1 MSPRQVSNIVRDYD
15 DVSDEVESKFE
26 RARVRRALERLTG
39 VQREA
44 VELAYFGG
52 HTYRE
57 VAVLLDVAEGTVK
70 TRIRDGMIRLRDELG
85 GVGVSD
91 IDIHHLAAAYALD
104 ALDARERAAFEAH
117 YPSCEVCRADV
128 LDFRSTLA
136 VVAEAESMA
145 PPPDLRRRV
154 LDEIAQ
160 TRQLSP
166 HLPVGVTDLAERR
179 RRRRR
184 TIATVIAAA
193 ATAGVFAA
201 GALVVGGDDSPA
213 YATELARVFEHSDA
227 QLVTLDGDGG
237 GQVRV
242 AWSGGA
248 ERAVLLA
255 DDLPEAPDG
264 MAYELWLI
272 DESGPVP
279 MNVLDG
285 ADGGEI
291 RDAIV
296 IDGDSGRQ
304 PVAWG
309 ITLEPAAGSASP
321 TGDILYV
328 SDGLAAPS
336 SGGRLDR

>member
-1 MSPRQVSNIVRDYD
+1 
-15 DVSDEVESKFE
+15 
-26 RARVRRALERLTG
+26 
-39 VQREA
+39 
-44 VELAYFGG
+44 
-52 HTYRE
+52 
-57 VAVLLDVAEGTVK
+57 
-70 TRIRDGMIRLRDELG
+70 
-85 GVGVSD
+85 VSD

-117 YPSCEVCRADV
+117 YPSCEVCRTDV

-136 VVAEAESMA
+136 VVAEAEAMA

-166 HLPVGVTDLAERR
+166 HLPAEVTDLAERR

-184 TIATVIAAA
+184 TIATVVAAA
-193 ATAGVFAA
+193 AAAGVFTA
-201 GALVVGGDDSPA
+201 GALIVGGDDSPA
-213 YATELARVFEHSDA
+213 YATELARVFEQPDA
-227 QLVTLDGDGG
+227 RLVTLDGDGG

-285 ADGGEI
+285 AAGGAI
-291 RDAIV
+291 RDAIE
-296 IDGDSGRQ
+296 IDGDSGQQ

-328 SDGLAAPS
+328 STV
-336 SGGRLDR
+336 

>member
-1 MSPRQVSNIVRDYD
+1 
-15 DVSDEVESKFE
+15 
-26 RARVRRALERLTG
+26 
-39 VQREA
+39 
-44 VELAYFGG
+44 
-52 HTYRE
+52 
-57 VAVLLDVAEGTVK
+57 
-70 TRIRDGMIRLRDELG
+70 
-85 GVGVSD
+85 VSD

-117 YPSCEVCRADV
+117 YPSCDVCRADV

-136 VVAEAESMA
+136 VVAEAETMA
-145 PPPDLRRRV
+145 PPPELKRRV

-166 HLPVGVTDLAERR
+166 HLPASVTDLAERR
-179 RRRRR
+179 RRHRR
-184 TIATVIAAA
+184 TIATVVAAA
-193 ATAGVFAA
+193 VAAGLFAA
-201 GALVVGGDDSPA
+201 GALIVDGGDSPA
-213 YATELARVFEHSDA
+213 YATELAKVFDYSDA
-227 QLVTLDGDGG
+227 RLVTLDGDGG
-237 GQVRV
+237 GRVRV

-272 DESGPVP
+272 DESGPIP

-285 ADGGEI
+285 ADDGEI
-291 RDAIV
+291 RDAIA
-296 IDGDSGRQ
+296 IDRDSGRQ
-304 PVAWG
+304 ATAWG

-328 SDGLAAPS
+328 SS
-336 SGGRLDR
+336 V

>member
-1 MSPRQVSNIVRDYD
+1 M
-15 DVSDEVESKFE
+15 
-26 RARVRRALERLTG
+26 
-39 VQREA
+39 
-44 VELAYFGG
+44 
-52 HTYRE
+52 
-57 VAVLLDVAEGTVK
+57 
-70 TRIRDGMIRLRDELG
+70 
-85 GVGVSD
+85 SD

-136 VVAEAESMA
+136 VVAEAEAMA

-166 HLPVGVTDLAERR
+166 HLPSASPIWPSVD
-179 RRRRR
+179 
-184 TIATVIAAA
+184 AAA
-193 ATAGVFAA
+193 GGRSRPWLRRPPRPVLFAA
-201 GALVVGGDDSPA
+201 GALIVGGDDSPA

-227 QLVTLDGDGG
+227 RLVTLDGDGG

-279 MNVLDG
+279 MNVLD
-285 ADGGEI
+285 
-291 RDAIV
+291 R
-296 IDGDSGRQ
+296 R
-304 PVAWG
+304 
-309 ITLEPAAGSASP
+309 
-321 TGDILYV
+321 
-328 SDGLAAPS
+328 
-336 SGGRLDR
+336 RRR

>member
-1 MSPRQVSNIVRDYD
+1 
-15 DVSDEVESKFE
+15 
-26 RARVRRALERLTG
+26 
-39 VQREA
+39 
-44 VELAYFGG
+44 
-52 HTYRE
+52 
-57 VAVLLDVAEGTVK
+57 
-70 TRIRDGMIRLRDELG
+70 
-85 GVGVSD
+85 VSD

-117 YPSCEVCRADV
+117 YPSCDVCRADV

-136 VVAEAESMA
+136 VVAEAEAMA
-145 PPPDLRRRV
+145 PPPELRRRV

-166 HLPVGVTDLAERR
+166 HLPASVTDLAERR
-179 RRRRR
+179 RRYRR
-184 TIATVIAAA
+184 TITTVVAAA
-193 ATAGVFAA
+193 VAAGLFTA
-201 GALVVGGDDSPA
+201 GALVVDGGDSPA
-213 YATELARVFEHSDA
+213 YATELAKVFDHSDA
-227 QLVTLDGDGG
+227 RLVTLDGDGG
-237 GQVRV
+237 ARVRV

-279 MNVLDG
+279 MNVLDD

-296 IDGDSGRQ
+296 IDGDSGRE
-304 PVAWG
+304 PTAWG
-309 ITLEPAAGSASP
+309 ITLEPAIGSAAP
-321 TGDILYV
+321 TGDILYAGAV
-328 SDGLAAPS
+328 
-336 SGGRLDR
+336 